1 MIEFFKTMLPP
12 WAIII
17 IILGLAFL
25 FFTRKALNKAVNDA
39 SIKIR
44 ARFFNFNR
52 KGEERQKNIIGV
64 SVDEIKNLKVLYKN
78 IGIKKIDDIYL
89 LLDEKKKVI
98 QDSYAQKDTLFG
110 LWKFYMFSFLN
121 IFLVPR
127 SKLALLW
134 INNNPNVTKEMFCL
148 SMVFPLVFDNK
159 GFEKEAVFSSLLSH
173 SLIQKNSNDLYSITN
188 IGIDFL
194 KFIGFLK

>member
-25 FFTRKALNKAVNDA
+25 FFTRRALNKAVNDA

-159 GFEKEAVFSSLLSH
+159 EFEKEAVFSALLSH